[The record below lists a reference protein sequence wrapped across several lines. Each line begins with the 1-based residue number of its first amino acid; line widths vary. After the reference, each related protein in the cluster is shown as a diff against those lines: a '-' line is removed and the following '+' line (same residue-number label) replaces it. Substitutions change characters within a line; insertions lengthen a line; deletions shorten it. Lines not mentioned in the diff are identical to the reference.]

1 MTGKNHVFSLK
12 HKHNQAANMVFGID
26 GFGIDDF
33 GIDFLSSKLDWHL
46 E

>member
-1 MTGKNHVFSLK
+1 
-12 HKHNQAANMVFGID
+12 MVFGID